1 MARRPIETGAL
12 DAPTASRLAGAP
24 AAQHPSLG
32 RVHLRDRV
40 PPDVARR
47 RAVRHQLH
55 GVADDEFRPDVEGLR
70 AVAVVVVVLFHLRL
84 GAFQGGFVGVD
95 VFFVLSGFLITRL
108 LLNEL
113 ASTGT
118 LHLPSFWARRARRL
132 LPASVLVIVAT
143 VLAATFCLSPLAQR
157 TLGIDAIAAGVFV
170 INFVFAGRFGD
181 YFAAQLA
188 EAQPSPLLH
197 YWSLAVEEQ
206 FYLLWPLLLVALTRR
221 PRQYRRL
228 LVTMILVIGAASLV
242 TSIWMTEQRPTWAF
256 YLLPA
261 RMVELLA
268 GAALAAAGPAFRTV
282 NAGLRAALGWFGLA
296 GIAVAVMTYDL
307 GTVFPG
313 YMSMLPVLATVLVI
327 VAGGAGA
334 SPVGPVVAL
343 RHPVALWIGRHSYAI
358 YLWHW
363 PVLVLAEAR
372 FGPLPLPTRLLLVA
386 VGGGVV
392 RGVAAPRRG
401 PGAPLPVAGEAGGA
415 RPRPRRHVVRHRG
428 VDRSLDASRRRPAR
442 LRPDRR
448 RADAACAHGA
458 GGGADDARRPARRR
472 RRRPLRRVALTALP
486 AGDVASLVA
495 ANRTVLEQ
503 GLAQTDVPSNLRPSL
518 RDVGGDRAVVYA
530 DDCVAVGRV
539 SQLNACHYGVEGAAF
554 TIVLYGDSHAAQWFP
569 AVEEIANDHQA
580 ELIVMIKGGC
590 PTAAVSIPTATLART
605 CPIWRDQAVSL
616 IAAEQPDLLL
626 VSASAGYP
634 NDDEEWAAG
643 FDATMRRIVP
653 NAGHVVVI
661 GDTPESSHEPT
672 DCLSRN
678 VRSAD
683 RCASD
688 RDDVVA
694 TSRLEVGAGD
704 RRRPR
709 RRLRRHDRLAVHRD
723 GVPDDDRRHPP
734 VPRRDA
740 HHDGGVELVPPAARS
755 EPRSA
760 SCRAAGGG

>member
-1 MARRPIETGAL
+1 MATRPIETGA
-12 DAPTASRLAGAP
+12 PTRRRQRAAGAP
-24 AAQHPSLG
+24 VAQHPSLG

-55 GVADDEFRPDVEGLR
+55 PVAGNEFRPDIEGLR
-70 AVAVVVVVLFHLRL
+70 AVAVVAVVLFHLRL
-84 GAFQGGFVGVD
+84 SAFEGGFVGVD

-108 LLNEL
+108 LLSEL

-118 LHLPSFWARRARRL
+118 LHLASFWARRARRL
-132 LPASVLVIVAT
+132 LPASVLVIVST
-143 VLAATFCLSPLAQR
+143 VLAATVCLSPLAQR
-157 TLGIDAIAAGVFV
+157 TLGTDAIAAGVFV
-170 INFVFAGRFGD
+170 INFVFAGRFDD

-206 FYLLWPLLLVALTRR
+206 FYLLWPLLLVLLTRR

-228 LVTMILVIGAASLV
+228 LITTILVIAAASLV
-242 TSIWMTEQRPTWAF
+242 TSVWMTEQRPTWAF

-282 NAGLRAALGWFGLA
+282 NPGLRAALGWFGLA
-296 GIAVAVMTYDL
+296 GIAVSVLTYDV

-334 SPVGPVVAL
+334 SPVGPVIAL

-372 FGPLPLPTRLLLVA
+372 YGPLPLPTRVLLVGMA
-386 VGGGVV
+386 VALSAASLRLVEDPVRHSPWLAKRAARGLALGGALCAAAVLVGAAM
-392 RGVAAPRRG
+392 RSADAPLDSGRTAAAPSLA
-401 PGAPLPVAGEAGGA
+401 APTVPAPSLPAPTTLAGQ
-415 RPRPRRHVVRHRG
+415 
-428 VDRSLDASRRRPAR
+428 PA
-442 LRPDRR
+442 
-448 RADAACAHGA
+448 AAT
-458 GGGADDARRPARRR
+458 PAIA
-472 RRRPLRRVALTALP
+472 PTELP
-486 AGDVASLVA
+486 AGDVASLIA
-495 ANRTVLEQ
+495 ANRAVLEQ

-518 RDVGGDRAVVYA
+518 RDVGGDRAAVYS

-539 SQLNACHYGVEGAAF
+539 SQLNTCRYGADDAAF
-554 TIVLYGDSHAAQWFP
+554 TIILYGDSHAAQWFP
-569 AVEEIANDHQA
+569 AAEEIADDHRA

-590 PTAAVSIPTATLART
+590 PVAEVSIPTATLSRT
-605 CPIWRDQAVSL
+605 CPIWRDQAVAT
-616 IAAEQPDLLL
+616 IVAEQPDLLL
-626 VSASAGYP
+626 VGESAGYP
-634 NDDEEWAAG
+634 NDDEEWADG
-643 FDATMRRIVP
+643 FDAAMRRIRP
-653 NAGHVVVI
+653 HAGHVAVI
-661 GDTPESSHEPT
+661 GDTPESAQEPS

-678 VRSAD
+678 VRRAD

-688 RDDVVA
+688 RDEVVA
-694 TSRLEVGAGD
+694 TSRLEVEREIVAELGVDYIDTTDWLCTETACPMMIGD
-704 RRRPR
+704 ILLYRDSTHITTVASRWFRP
-709 RRLRRHDRLAVHRD
+709 LLEASLAAVL
-723 GVPDDDRRHPP
+723 P
-734 VPRRDA
+734 A
-740 HHDGGVELVPPAARS
+740 PAAGS
-755 EPRSA
+755 
-760 SCRAAGGG
+760 

>member
-12 DAPTASRLAGAP
+12 TRRPQQAGGAP
-24 AAQHPSLG
+24 AVQQPSLG

-47 RAVRHQLH
+47 RAVRDQLR
-55 GVADDEFRPDVEGLR
+55 GVANDEFRPDVEGLR

-84 GAFQGGFVGVD
+84 SAFQGGFVGVD

-143 VLAATFCLSPLAQR
+143 VLVATFCLSPLAQR
-157 TLGIDAIAAGVFV
+157 TLGTDAIAAGVFV
-170 INFVFAGRFGD
+170 INFVFAGRFSD

-206 FYLLWPLLLVALTRR
+206 FYLLWPLLLVLLTRR

-228 LVTMILVIGAASLV
+228 LVTMILVISAASLV

-256 YLLPA
+256 YLLPS
-261 RMVELLA
+261 RMVELLG

-282 NAGLRAALGWFGLA
+282 NAGVRAALGWFGLA
-296 GIAVAVMTYDL
+296 GIAVAVLTYDL

-327 VAGGAGA
+327 VAGGASA

-343 RHPVALWIGRHSYAI
+343 RHPVALWVGRHSYAI

-372 FGPLPLPTRLLLVA
+372 YGPLPLPTRLLLVA
-386 VGGGVV
+386 LAVALSAASLRLVEDPVRHSPWLAKRAARGLALGGTLCATAVLTGAWM
-392 RGVAAPRRG
+392 RATDAPLDSGQTAAAPTL
-401 PGAPLPVAGEAGGA
+401 PAPTAQVAEPTTIVAQ
-415 RPRPRRHVVRHRG
+415 
-428 VDRSLDASRRRPAR
+428 PA
-442 LRPDRR
+442 
-448 RADAACAHGA
+448 AAATTV
-458 GGGADDARRPARRR
+458 P
-472 RRRPLRRVALTALP
+472 PVALTALP

-518 RDVGGDRAVVYA
+518 RDVGGDRAAVYS

-554 TIVLYGDSHAAQWFP
+554 TIILYGDSHAAQWFP

-643 FDATMRRIVP
+643 FDATMRRIAP
-653 NAGHVVVI
+653 NAGEVVVI

-688 RDDVVA
+688 RDEVVA
-694 TSRLEVGAGD
+694 TSRLKAEQGIAADLGADYVDTTDWLCAERACPMMIGD
-704 RRRPR
+704 ILLYRDTTHITTVASSWFRP
-709 RRLRRHDRLAVHRD
+709 LLETNLD
-723 GVPDDDRRHPP
+723 GMLPP
-734 VPRRDA
+734 
-740 HHDGGVELVPPAARS
+740 
-755 EPRSA
+755 
-760 SCRAAGGG
+760 AGGG

>member
-12 DAPTASRLAGAP
+12 TRRSPRAAGAP
-24 AAQHPSLG
+24 AVQHPSLD

-55 GVADDEFRPDVEGLR
+55 GVADTEFRPDVEGLR

-113 ASTGT
+113 ASTGM
-118 LHLPSFWARRARRL
+118 LHLAGFWARRARRL
-132 LPASVLVIVAT
+132 LPASVLVIFAT
-143 VLAATFCLSPLAQR
+143 VLAATVCLSPLAQR
-157 TLGIDAIAAGVFV
+157 TLGTDAIAAGVFV
-170 INFVFAGRFGD
+170 INFVFAGRFAD

-206 FYLLWPLLLVALTRR
+206 FYLLWPLLLVLLTRR

-228 LVTMILVIGAASLV
+228 LVTTILVIAAASLV

-296 GIAVAVMTYDL
+296 GIAVAVLTYDL

-327 VAGGAGA
+327 VAGGTGG

-372 FGPLPLPTRLLLVA
+372 YGPLSLPTRLLLVA
-386 VGGGVV
+386 LAVALSAASLRLVEDPVRRSPWLAKRAARGLALGGTLCATAVLTGAWT
-392 RGVAAPRRG
+392 RAGDAALDSGQTAAAPTL
-401 PGAPLPVAGEAGGA
+401 PAQTAPAPTTLAA
-415 RPRPRRHVVRHRG
+415 H
-428 VDRSLDASRRRPAR
+428 PA
-442 LRPDRR
+442 
-448 RADAACAHGA
+448 AA
-458 GGGADDARRPARRR
+458 PATTA
-472 RRRPLRRVALTALP
+472 PPVALTALP
-486 AGDVASLVA
+486 AGDVASLIA

-503 GLAQTDVPSNLRPSL
+503 GLAQTNVPSNLRPSL

-539 SQLNACHYGVEGAAF
+539 SQLNACHYGVEGSAF
-554 TIVLYGDSHAAQWFP
+554 TIILYGDSHAAQWFP
-569 AVEEIANDHQA
+569 AVEEIADAYQA

-661 GDTPESSHEPT
+661 GDTPESGHEPT

-683 RCASD
+683 QCASE
-688 RDDVVA
+688 RDEVVA
-694 TSRLEVGAGD
+694 TSRLEVEQDITDDLGADYVDTTDWLCAETSCPMMIGD
-704 RRRPR
+704 ILLYRDSTHITTVASSWFRP
-709 RRLRRHDRLAVHRD
+709 LLEASLD
-723 GVPDDDRRHPP
+723 GV
-734 VPRRDA
+734 
-740 HHDGGVELVPPAARS
+740 LPAQ
-755 EPRSA
+755 
-760 SCRAAGGG
+760 AGG